1 MWNRALPLALLACA
15 SCGEIAPTE
24 APALVPT
31 KTTTTGPRAP
41 TPPDSPPPAPAPL
54 LDCSG
59 LAFALAGVDG
69 KLTPYYRDERGTWA
83 PGSTLGSAA
92 RPFALYLVPW
102 LAFPFLFAVD
112 PQRDRGGSGPVESGI
127 LDMGWDETTWAP
139 SRSVFW
145 AGASTLVGLSSRVG
159 GVALTAARQVGNRWA
174 PVATADVGELA
185 HASVGRDRR
194 GGVHVAAMGD
204 SGALL
209 YTSLD
214 GAQWLPMS
222 PIRDLRVWRNEVETG
237 GPVVAVREGMVS
249 VFFLEHPTKLVA
261 ISKTDSG
268 WTAPS
273 RVAIPE
279 SVELAVTAASS
290 RGAVVG
296 FRTFDGQLFA
306 LTYGVEA
313 DGSFGPM
320 SRVDEGLE
328 NYDGPGALAATTGLC
343 GDDALF
349 AYGAK
354 DALKAARFKAGAT
367 PQVEI
372 VGPAAGPP
380 SSVLVERHVPYRD

>member
-1 MWNRALPLALLACA
+1 MWNRALSVALLACA
-15 SCGEIAPTE
+15 SCGEIAPSE
-24 APALVPT
+24 APAAPPRE
-31 KTTTTGPRAP
+31 TTTAPRAP
-41 TPPDSPPPAPAPL
+41 TPSPSPPPAPLP
-54 LDCSG
+54 DCSG

-69 KLTPYYRDERGTWA
+69 KLTPYYRDERGIWT
-83 PGSTLGSAA
+83 PGSALGSAA

-112 PQRDRGGSGPVESGI
+112 LQRERGGSGPVESGI

-174 PVATADVGELA
+174 PVATANVGELWR
-185 HASVGRDRR
+185 ASVGRDRR
-194 GGVHVAAMGD
+194 GGVHLAAMGP

-209 YTSLD
+209 YTSFD
-214 GAQWLPMS
+214 AGQWSPMS
-222 PIRDLRVWRNEVETG
+222 SIRDLRVWRNEVETG
-237 GPVVAVREGMVS
+237 GPVVAVHGGAVS

-261 ISKTDSG
+261 ISMTNSG
-268 WTAPS
+268 GWSAPS
-273 RVAIPE
+273 RLTIPE
-279 SVELAVTAASS
+279 TVELAATSAPS

-296 FRTFDGQLFA
+296 LRTFDGQLLA
-306 LTYGVEA
+306 ATYAVEA
-313 DGSFGPM
+313 EGAFGPIA
-320 SRVDEGLE
+320 RVDQGLE

-367 PQVEI
+367 PQVQI
-372 VGPAAGPP
+372 VGPAARPP